1 MNMNQRNL
9 IDTGN
14 VKIGKVITANQVDF
28 PDSTEHLT
36 QILSSFNSTD
46 ILITLAKINLFLQCS
61 KDFSLTER
69 ILQRN
74 FCSRYLRDEI
84 DWRGLRGDFIF
95 NRQST
100 LRLLS
105 ESVRVS
111 DPCSARS
118 PDTSDSAKIELARCY
133 LIANESPND
142 ESSDHET
149 SSAQKKRK
157 ELLVASI
164 PFAAYPENSAEP
176 RRIRNPLVRSKE
188 FLRHFQEDPSKFDIN
203 KTFHETTGLTPQDYQ
218 YLIYSIAAVYLTL
231 SPEEILK
238 GESLFVDTKPSPA
251 LGQLYEKLLPHVC
264 ISIDELRDEA
274 KLDRF
279 KNDFRLWRRY
289 PLVKMDENRICCVDI
304 GFLLDKLQTGVFW
317 ILREHLKNDSKRKG
331 VFEKLWGDVF
341 NNYAA
346 SIIERGINAE
356 TSSVEKCMP
365 GPKYIQ
371 KAEAECT
378 DIAVCGEDTLILLEC
393 KSSVLAAS
401 AKFSGNFGEFYDG
414 IALNAI
420 KGIKQLTDAI
430 QSLGTTN
437 KTERRKVEGIN
448 IPTMK
453 KIYPVLVLFD
463 HTFSSLDINRF
474 LNSEFQRIVKR
485 DTLVEHLQIMPLT
498 VLTIEDLELLEPYLS
513 DTPFHV
519 HLDKWIAQFAQSG
532 SILGFRA
539 YLYSL
544 IRRMPRKHSFMDQEF
559 DQITADMMEK
569 FDS

>member
-69 ILQRN
+69 ILQKD

-142 ESSDHET
+142 ESSDHEMD
-149 SSAQKKRK
+149 SAEEKRK

-164 PFAAYPENSAEP
+164 PFAAYPQNSVEP
-176 RRIRNPLVRSKE
+176 RRIKNPLVRSKE
-188 FLRHFQEDPSKFDIN
+188 FLCRFQEGASKFDMN
-203 KTFHETTGLTPQDYQ
+203 KTFHEATGLTPQNYQ
-218 YLIYSIAAVYLTL
+218 YLIYSIA
-231 SPEEILK
+231 EEILK
-238 GESLFVDTKPSPA
+238 GEGLFVNTKPSPA
-251 LGQLYEKLLPHVC
+251 VTRLYEKLLPHVC
-264 ISIDELRDEA
+264 ISIDELREEA
-274 KLDRF
+274 KLDWF

-289 PLVKMDENRICCVDI
+289 PLVKVGENQICCVDM

-317 ILREHLKNDSKRKG
+317 ILREHLKNDNKRKG

-341 NNYAA
+341 TNYAA
-346 SIIERGINAE
+346 SIIERGVNAE

-371 KAEAECT
+371 KQRLN
-378 DIAVCGEDTLILLEC
+378 VPILQC
-393 KSSVLAAS
+393 VARTPSSCWNV
-401 AKFSGNFGEFYDG
+401 NH
-414 IALNAI
+414 
-420 KGIKQLTDAI
+420 
-430 QSLGTTN
+430 QS
-437 KTERRKVEGIN
+437 
-448 IPTMK
+448 
-453 KIYPVLVLFD
+453 
-463 HTFSSLDINRF
+463 
-474 LNSEFQRIVKR
+474 
-485 DTLVEHLQIMPLT
+485 
-498 VLTIEDLELLEPYLS
+498 
-513 DTPFHV
+513 
-519 HLDKWIAQFAQSG
+519 
-532 SILGFRA
+532 
-539 YLYSL
+539 
-544 IRRMPRKHSFMDQEF
+544 
-559 DQITADMMEK
+559 
-569 FDS
+569 